1 MLAVILA
8 RWPVAAIAAT
18 QSLAISKLAGSLHI
32 DKTRGKLI
40 IGSILVEEHI
50 YIKIAMTGIDG
61 VTDSGIHRLQPRG
74 WHPTII
80 HHFDDGTERTFGDN
94 SLLLILHIVEM
105 QLVLTVPSTQGAQ
118 SVSISYPKAVVAR
131 TSLKLFFGWIE
142 LGIIDNQ
149 SLVNLAIEVDGL
161 TIVEIDTHGNQL
173 ALKADAMRMHIVIH
187 ILGLLVERDAAQID
201 VLLVLCQLLV
211 LARQAKFG
219 KGTGRILCLLAL
231 LIELHLIGLG
241 LLLAKVNQEAEFI
254 VDAIAIGVVELG
266 RNLLAIHLNHGTL
279 NSTNGS

>member
-1 MLAVILA
+1 
-8 RWPVAAIAAT
+8 
-18 QSLAISKLAGSLHI
+18 
-32 DKTRGKLI
+32 
-40 IGSILVEEHI
+40 
-50 YIKIAMTGIDG
+50 MTGIDG
-61 VTDSGIHRLQPRG
+61 VTDSGIHRLQTRS

-94 SLLLILHIVEM
+94 PLFLILHIVEM
-105 QLVLTVPSTQGAQ
+105 QLILAIPSTQGAQ
-118 SVSISYPKAVVAR
+118 SVGVAYPKAVVAR
-131 TSLKLFFGWIE
+131 TSLQLFFRWIE

-149 SLVNLAIEVDGL
+149 SLVYLAIEVDGL
-161 TIVEIDTHGNQL
+161 AIVEIDTHGNQFTL
-173 ALKADAMRMHIVIH
+173 EADAMRMHIMIH

-219 KGTGRILCLLAL
+219 KGTGRILCLFAL

-241 LLLAKVNQEAEFI
+241 FFLAEVNQEAEFI
-254 VDAIAIGVVELG
+254 VGAVAIGIVELG

-279 NSTNGS
+279 NSANGS